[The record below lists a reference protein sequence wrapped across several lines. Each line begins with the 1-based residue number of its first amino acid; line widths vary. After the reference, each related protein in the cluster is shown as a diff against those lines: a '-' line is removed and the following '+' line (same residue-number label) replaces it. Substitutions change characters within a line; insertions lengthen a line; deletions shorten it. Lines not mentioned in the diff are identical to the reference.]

1 MTIGPRKRSQK
12 HEPGLA
18 VDLSGDIYVT
28 ELGTPGVDVT
38 DVGRSQCRALLLR
51 RVAAA

>member
-28 ELGTPGVDVT
+28 ELAGVDVT